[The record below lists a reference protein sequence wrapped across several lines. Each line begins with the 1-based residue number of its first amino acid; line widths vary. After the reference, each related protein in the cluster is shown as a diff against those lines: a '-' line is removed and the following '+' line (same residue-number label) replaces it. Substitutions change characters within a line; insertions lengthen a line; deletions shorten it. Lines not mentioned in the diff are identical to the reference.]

1 MNLRDS
7 VVCTGYLPPSAEAVT
22 VRPYRGD
29 GGLHRQEGTRRT
41 QTEGR
46 HHPHIA
52 TPQAPGP
59 SRVPAR
65 SRGGGGC
72 THLTVKAPL
81 WRMQLPSLL

>member
-7 VVCTGYLPPSAEAVT
+7 VVCTGYLPPSAKAVMQCVRTGVMEACT
-22 VRPYRGD
+22 QAGGDEKDAD
-29 GGLHRQEGTRRT
+29 GGPPIPTHR
-41 QTEGR
+41 
-46 HHPHIA
+46 H

-65 SRGGGGC
+65 SGVWRRL
-72 THLTVKAPL
+72 HPTVKAL